1 MAASRFV
8 VLGLAH
14 ARSAW
19 FDEVARW
26 ATSAALPVEFV
37 KAMSPEEVRV
47 RIRSGRGHSA
57 LLVDASLVGLDRDL
71 VEGAQ
76 AAGCAVIVVL
86 DGRTADAREQLGAS
100 AALPPGFERDDLLSV
115 LGQVAAPIERLGEPT
130 TTQPAAAPE
139 LGYRGRLVAVTGPG
153 GTGVSTVA
161 MALAQGLAAD
171 PRLTEVTCLAD
182 LSLHADQAL
191 LHRSDDV
198 VPGLLELVDAHR
210 SGVPSAEAVRS
221 LTWRIPDRG
230 YRLLLGLRRHR
241 DWTAVRPRAFAAA
254 LDGLR
259 RSFRLV
265 VTDVDLDV
273 EGEVSTGSV
282 DIEER
287 NTIARTTLAAA
298 DIVVVIGRPGL
309 TGMQGLLRS
318 TTALHEHGISPESVL
333 PVCNR
338 APRSPRARA
347 EISAA
352 FGGLVLREGAD
363 QRVASPLHLPER
375 RHLDEACHD
384 GVPLPGSWAQPLVR
398 AVEAL
403 LERRPTVTAP
413 PASAELEPV
422 RPGSLGSWT
431 DQDAHE
437 AG

>member
-1 MAASRFV
+1 MPSSRFV
-8 VLGLAH
+8 VLGLAQ

-26 ATSAALPVEFV
+26 ATSAALPIEFV
-37 KAMSPEEVRV
+37 KAMSAEEVRV

-57 LLVDASLVGLDRDL
+57 LLVDASLAGLDRDL

-86 DGRTADAREQLGAS
+86 DGRTPDRRHQLGAS
-100 AALPPGFERDDLLSV
+100 ADLAADFQRDDLLSV
-115 LGQVAAPIERLGEPT
+115 LGQVATPIERLGEPVT
-130 TTQPAAAPE
+130 TAPEAPPE

-153 GTGVSTVA
+153 GTGSSSVA
-161 MALAQGLAAD
+161 MGLAQGLAAD
-171 PRLTEVTCLAD
+171 ARLAEVTCLAD
-182 LSLHADQAL
+182 LALHADQAL
-191 LHRSDDV
+191 LHRADDI

-221 LTWRIPDRG
+221 LTWRVPDRG
-230 YRLLLGLRRHR
+230 YRVLLGLRRHR

-265 VTDVDLDV
+265 VADVDLDV
-273 EGEVSTGSV
+273 EGEASTGSV
-282 DIEER
+282 DVEER
-287 NTIARTTLAAA
+287 NTIARTTLGAA
-298 DIVVVIGRPGL
+298 DLVVVVGRPGL
-309 TGMQGLLRS
+309 TGLHGLLRA
-318 TTALHEHGISPESVL
+318 TAALQEHGVPLGSVL

-352 FGGLVLREGAD
+352 FGALARHEATD
-363 QRVASPLHLPER
+363 TPVASPLHLAER
-375 RHLDEACHD
+375 RHLDDACRD

-403 LERRPTVTAP
+403 MEQRPPATTSSSTAP
-413 PASAELEPV
+413 EPV
-422 RPGSLGSWT
+422 QPGSLGRWT

>member
-1 MAASRFV
+1 MAGSRFV
-8 VLGLAH
+8 VLGLAQ
-14 ARSAW
+14 ARSTW

-37 KAMSPEEVRV
+37 KAMSSEEVRV

-57 LLVDASLVGLDRDL
+57 LLVDASLAGLDRDL

-86 DGRTADAREQLGAS
+86 DGRTVDRHQQLGAA
-100 AALPPGFERDDLLSV
+100 AALPADFQRDDLLSV
-115 LGQVAAPIERLGEPT
+115 LGQVAAPIERLGAPATTEPG
-130 TTQPAAAPE
+130 PPPE
-139 LGYRGRLVAVTGPG
+139 QGYRGRLVAVTGSG
-153 GTGVSTVA
+153 GTGRSTVA
-161 MALAQGLAAD
+161 MAVAQGLATD

-182 LSLHADQAL
+182 LALHADQAL
-191 LHRSDDV
+191 LHRADDV

-210 SGVPSAEAVRS
+210 AGVPSAEAVRS
-221 LTWRIPDRG
+221 LTWRVPDRG

-265 VTDVDLDV
+265 VADVDRDV
-273 EGEVSTGSV
+273 EGEASTGSV
-282 DIEER
+282 DVEER
-287 NTIARTTLAAA
+287 NTVARTTLAAA
-298 DIVVVIGRPGL
+298 DVVVAVGRPGL
-309 TGMQGLLRS
+309 TGLQGLLRATRS
-318 TTALHEHGISPESVL
+318 LQEHGVPPAAIL

-352 FGGLVLREGAD
+352 FGALSVAD
-363 QRVASPLHLPER
+363 GPEPRVASPLHLPDR
-375 RHLDEACHD
+375 RHLEEACRD
-384 GVPLPGSWAQPLVR
+384 GVPLPASWGQPVVR

-403 LERRPTVTAP
+403 LDQRSAASP
-413 PASAELEPV
+413 PASGDLEPV
-422 RPGSLGSWT
+422 SPGSLGRWT
-431 DQDAHE
+431 EQDAHE